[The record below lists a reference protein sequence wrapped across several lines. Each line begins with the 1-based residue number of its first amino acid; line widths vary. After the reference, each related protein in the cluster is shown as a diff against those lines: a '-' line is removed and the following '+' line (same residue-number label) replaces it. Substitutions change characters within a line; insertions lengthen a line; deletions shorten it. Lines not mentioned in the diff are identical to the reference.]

1 MGGGLSKGDAAAAK
15 SEQDLGSATKVYRLG
30 STLGSG
36 SFATVYTGNL
46 ICQSPPRVG
55 ANGVTIPEE
64 VAIKVIDKKKLS
76 EGAEKDAVMEEVRVQ
91 SSVHHPNCVGLYE
104 YFNEKD
110 KLYLVLEL
118 VKGGELFDQIVE
130 KGYFNER
137 EAAHTVQQIALALA
151 YLEERKIVHRDL
163 KPENLIFSKRS
174 PDAVLKL
181 TDFGLA
187 KDISHESSS
196 EPLNDPCG
204 TPGYVAPEVLMSK
217 PYGLKVD
224 MWAVGV
230 ILYTVLCGYPP
241 FYSEDQQ
248 ALFSQIKKAVYVFDS
263 PYWDDVSK
271 GAKEVVSKL
280 LVANPHKRLS
290 AKELLELDWVKDPHS
305 QNTAHLGK
313 HVIEGIEKLQ
323 KNAKFKR
330 AVAKVKALKKFDK
343 LLLATKGVAHAENH
357 DAAHAEHHGPAGA
370 AAAAAVGAP
379 AASAAAAGAAL
390 ASPGVDAGA
399 CLGAAAG
406 AAAAGAGGAGGAA
419 GEAGAAGARAAV
431 ADAAAAAA
439 GATATAA
446 AAAATAHAA
455 PQCDAQQALSPCL
468 PPVATPRG
476 GARS

>member
-1 MGGGLSKGDAAAAK
+1 MGGGASKGDAAAVK
-15 SEQDLGSATKVYRLG
+15 SEEDLGSATKVYRLG

-36 SFATVYTGNL
+36 SFATVYTGHL
-46 ICQSPPRVG
+46 IDKSTPRVG

-64 VAIKVIDKKKLS
+64 VAIKVIDKTKLS

-104 YFNEKD
+104 YFNEKN

-130 KGYFNER
+130 KGYFTER
-137 EAAHTVQQIALALA
+137 EAAHTVQQIAMALA

-187 KDISHESSS
+187 KDISRESSS

-204 TPGYVAPEVLMSK
+204 TPGYVAPEILMSK

-224 MWAVGV
+224 TWAVGV
-230 ILYTVLCGYPP
+230 ILYTLLCGYPP

-271 GAKEVVSKL
+271 GAKEVVTKL
-280 LVANPHKRLS
+280 LVANPQKRLS

-305 QNTAHLGK
+305 QNQAHLGK

-323 KNAKFKR
+323 KNAKFKK

-343 LLLATKGVAHAENH
+343 LLLATKSAAHADTH
-357 DAAHAEHHGPAGA
+357 DAAHDEHDEHHVHAGA
-370 AAAAAVGAP
+370 DAAAGAP
-379 AASAAAAGAAL
+379 AASAASAGAAS
-390 ASPGVDAGA
+390 ASPGVSASAGA
-399 CLGAAAG
+399 GAG
-406 AAAAGAGGAGGAA
+406 AGATGAGGAGGAA
-419 GEAGAAGARAAV
+419 GAAGAIAAGT
-431 ADAAAAAA
+431 AAAAAA
-439 GATATAA
+439 GATATATA
-446 AAAATAHAA
+446 AAKATAHGT
-455 PQCDAQQALSPCL
+455 PQCDAQPALSPRL